1 MYKMLHRLYI
11 SWLTFL
17 FSFML
22 LGVAGVISPCLG
34 NDLDDILRSHSYF
47 EPILHFLQEKG
58 LLEKGEPEKIVGWMD
73 DPAAV
78 AKGVDAPKSVAQK
91 IGLGLCI
98 VVVVGV
104 SASILLLF
112 IKT

>member
-1 MYKMLHRLYI
+1 
-11 SWLTFL
+11 
-17 FSFML
+17 
-22 LGVAGVISPCLG
+22 
-34 NDLDDILRSHSYF
+34 
-47 EPILHFLQEKG
+47 
-58 LLEKGEPEKIVGWMD
+58 MD